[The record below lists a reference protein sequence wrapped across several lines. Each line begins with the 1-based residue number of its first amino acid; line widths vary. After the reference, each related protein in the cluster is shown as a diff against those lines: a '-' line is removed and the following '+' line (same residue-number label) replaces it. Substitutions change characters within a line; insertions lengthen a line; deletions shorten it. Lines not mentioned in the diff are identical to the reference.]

1 MIGAV
6 EQAENTQKNTIIT
19 WPLTTKEEVQKGDP
33 DPPIADN
40 DSLLK
45 LINSIRFIKLT
56 AAEVHHYYRRFMN

>member
-1 MIGAV
+1 MTKKQ
-6 EQAENTQKNTIIT
+6 EQE
-19 WPLTTKEEVQKGDP
+19 KGDP
-33 DPPIADN
+33 DPLIADN